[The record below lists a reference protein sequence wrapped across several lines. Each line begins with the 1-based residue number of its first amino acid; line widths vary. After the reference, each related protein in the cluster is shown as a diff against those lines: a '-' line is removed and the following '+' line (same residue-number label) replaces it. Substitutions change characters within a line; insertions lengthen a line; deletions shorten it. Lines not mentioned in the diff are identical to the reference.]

1 MIVICHRQYVYLKSL
16 STPHA
21 HSTNA
26 KTAAPIIVMAAL
38 ILLAPPVTC
47 AGAVVVVLPGAGL
60 EVG

>member
-1 MIVICHRQYVYLKSL
+1 MDIMYTL
-16 STPHA
+16 SSCLAPPS

-47 AGAVVVVLPGAGL
+47 AGAVIVVLPGAGL